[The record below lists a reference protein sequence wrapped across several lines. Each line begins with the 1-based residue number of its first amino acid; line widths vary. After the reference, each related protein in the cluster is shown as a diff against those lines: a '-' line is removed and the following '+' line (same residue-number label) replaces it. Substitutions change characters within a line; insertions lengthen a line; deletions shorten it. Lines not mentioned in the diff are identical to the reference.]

1 MESTFNMPLWV
12 SIPFLIMLL
21 AIAVG
26 PLILGKWWDKNKNK
40 LLVSIIL
47 SIPVVV
53 YILKVLSIFYLISTK
68 CLILTNLLLFYEVGD
83 CLSI

>member
-26 PLILGKWWDKNKNK
+26 PVILGKWWDKNKNK

-47 SIPVVV
+47 SIPVVI
-53 YILKVLSIFYLISTK
+53 YMLENGLS
-68 CLILTNLLLFYEVGD
+68 TNLINTLKESLQT
-83 CLSI
+83 L